1 MTTELAAVTNVDD
14 KILIELI
21 HSASKRLIFMTPGM
35 SKEVAEVFCSK
46 WQKLGAQAATV
57 VIDADPEVCRLGY
70 GTVDAITMLYAKAK
84 EIGSA
89 VHQQPGIRI
98 ALLAADEKTVI
109 YAPPPLLIE
118 AVGTTPTQPNAIVLD
133 STPPAVEAAIGV
145 GEKGREEQKIGLS
158 NVKAETIQN
167 VKNELINNPPQKFD
181 LARKVRV
188 FNSRIE
194 FVELK
199 TEGHQIARKK
209 VNIPSD
215 LVGLAKDEKTK
226 RLLHNSFQLI
236 DNQNVELSGEQIT
249 KLKDFIVKKYLII
262 LPHYGTVILRENKD
276 NFNQAIKTLKK
287 FILRFQ
293 RRIESK
299 LQKGIDEN
307 RQALVNALGPSVI
320 KNCPAKWT
328 KYLGEKPTEKA
339 IKELLDSELAKLF
352 GTAKDIIGKMEVK
365 LMFKGITYE
374 MLSNDKFIEVVKS
387 KFPTIKFVHE
397 EYDAARQSELF

>member
-14 KILIELI
+14 KVLIELI
-21 HSASKRLIFMTPGM
+21 QSASKRLIFMTPGM
-35 SKEVAEVFCSK
+35 SKEVAEAFCSK
-46 WQKLGAQAATV
+46 WKELGAQAVTV
-57 VIDADPEVCRLGY
+57 IIDADPEVCRLGY

-84 EIGSA
+84 EIASA

-98 ALLAADEKTVI
+98 ALLATDEKTVI

-118 AVGTTPTQPNAIVLD
+118 AGGTTPTQPNAIVLD
-133 STPPAVEAAIGV
+133 FTPPAVAAAIGI
-145 GEKGREEQKIGLS
+145 GEKGREEQKIGLA

-181 LARKVRV
+181 VARKVRV

-194 FVELK
+194 FVEFK
-199 TEGHQIARKK
+199 MEGHQIARKT
-209 VNIPSD
+209 VRIPSD

-249 KLKDFIVKKYLII
+249 KLKDFIVKKYLIV

-293 RRIESK
+293 KKIESR

-307 RQALVNALGPSVI
+307 RQALVNALSAAVI
-320 KNCPAKWT
+320 KNCPARWT
-328 KYLGEKPTEKA
+328 KYLGEKPTEAA

-352 GTAKDIIGKMEVK
+352 GTAKGIIGKMEVK
-365 LMFKGITYE
+365 LMFKGVTHE
-374 MLSNDKFIEVVKS
+374 MLANDKFEEVVKA

-397 EYDAARQSELF
+397 EYDAARQSEK